1 MRRCL
6 FVAFLILITVSNAAA
21 AKEKKAN
28 QPDRRRTRK
37 RMLKRMLPQRTSAR
51 SHSRVF
57 PSDKS
62 NMVEGH
68 SGDDETVLSEEVDTS
83 AMDEDEKSNMVEDHS
98 GDDETVLSEEVDES
112 AMDEDEKGITAEGKG
127 EEIFIAKVFNRHSN
141 GKKEYNPPKK
151 FHIGKATLLPKDIE
165 TGEQLYQIQYED
177 GDTETMDESEL
188 SQYRV
193 TKRRADDLRS
203 TEAKDLIT
211 PKRLEL
217 RKSELALSGV
227 DRLMVTEV
235 GGFSSGA
242 VGRIEAHKGKNK
254 GSVYSVV
261 FSDGRC
267 RNMKKKYLAVIGV
280 ANPSWDLLSVVQN
293 ANLMPSESQH
303 VRLVPSK
310 NGVDY
315 LLSRHHSNRWV
326 LAPQPPSS
334 GRVYELTTSDLNDRI
349 ESGSLH
355 WCHPEKAV
363 FTGVTRVS
371 GGDRSEEGELE
382 DHFDSSDS
390 DPEDDEGDVSDDD
403 DGSLEEIEAPS
414 RNSAQ

>member
-1 MRRCL
+1 M
-6 FVAFLILITVSNAAA
+6 A
-21 AKEKKAN
+21 
-28 QPDRRRTRK
+28 
-37 RMLKRMLPQRTSAR
+37 
-51 SHSRVF
+51 
-57 PSDKS
+57 
-62 NMVEGH
+62 
-68 SGDDETVLSEEVDTS
+68 
-83 AMDEDEKSNMVEDHS
+83 
-98 GDDETVLSEEVDES
+98 
-112 AMDEDEKGITAEGKG
+112 
-127 EEIFIAKVFNRHSN
+127 
-141 GKKEYNPPKK
+141 
-151 FHIGKATLLPKDIE
+151 
-165 TGEQLYQIQYED
+165 
-177 GDTETMDESEL
+177 
-188 SQYRV
+188 
-193 TKRRADDLRS
+193 
-203 TEAKDLIT
+203 
-211 PKRLEL
+211 
-217 RKSELALSGV
+217 
-227 DRLMVTEV
+227 TEV
-235 GGFSSGA
+235 VPFGSGA

>member
-57 PSDKS
+57 PSDKSNMVEGHSGDDETVLSEEVDTSAMDEDEKS

-203 TEAKDLIT
+203 TEAK
-211 PKRLEL
+211 
-217 RKSELALSGV
+217 
-227 DRLMVTEV
+227 
-235 GGFSSGA
+235 
-242 VGRIEAHKGKNK
+242 
-254 GSVYSVV
+254 
-261 FSDGRC
+261 
-267 RNMKKKYLAVIGV
+267 
-280 ANPSWDLLSVVQN
+280 
-293 ANLMPSESQH
+293 
-303 VRLVPSK
+303 
-310 NGVDY
+310 
-315 LLSRHHSNRWV
+315 
-326 LAPQPPSS
+326 
-334 GRVYELTTSDLNDRI
+334 
-349 ESGSLH
+349 
-355 WCHPEKAV
+355 
-363 FTGVTRVS
+363 
-371 GGDRSEEGELE
+371 
-382 DHFDSSDS
+382 
-390 DPEDDEGDVSDDD
+390 
-403 DGSLEEIEAPS
+403 
-414 RNSAQ
+414 